1 MPNTTEVDALSE
13 GRTTEVS
20 MSDDPLPAASD
31 PRSLSATAK
40 RWACVMSVTHL
51 RFRIVMNETNRSTF
65 KKEH

>member
-1 MPNTTEVDALSE
+1 
-13 GRTTEVS
+13 